1 MLEKLPSSD
10 GVPEKTGLIMKFSL
24 CRFYQNKIKIGQR
37 DMINPSNIFIAKETP
52 NERKRQ
58 PSEQE
63 KKKKKKFQSKDPHKE
78 VISKI

>member
-1 MLEKLPSSD
+1 
-10 GVPEKTGLIMKFSL
+10 
-24 CRFYQNKIKIGQR
+24 
-37 DMINPSNIFIAKETP
+37 MINPSNIFTAKETP

-63 KKKKKKFQSKDPHKE
+63 KKKIFFQSKDPHKE